1 MPQGDYITTKA
12 TLTTEIPDPQPAN
25 NVAALK
31 VFITAGGEVSVAV
44 QAPKG
49 PWQVGSKF
57 DATFSI
63 HNAGPYRTP
72 VRFHSGLLRGLRSDG
87 WPKGCTAEHG
97 QMWCYDFIVIDA
109 GKTFSFT
116 VHFEV
121 GEYDKNGA
129 RLNPQLNLVAPD
141 ADLTNN
147 EAAYRAEIIK
157 PSASPTPTGGTGG
170 GGPTLPITGT
180 ATTPLALAGLVLLL
194 AGAAAILLTRRRVR
208 EGLRTG
214 LTSRTGVPSSASRSA
229 TRRRRSPTSSTVTWC
244 RPIGLGRSGE
254 RVLNTPVSG
263 RDRSSRGCTRRTPR
277 SARSSHVSSSS
288 GSPGRMSLRAS
299 AYRGSKTSQAGGDP
313 SSPCLGAVAGSFSGD
328 STRPTG
334 LSSKPAMAKTVR
346 EVGFHARCPNRRR
359 TLTRTGWPARARRRA
374 PWTND
379 GH

>member
-1 MPQGDYITTKA
+1 MVTLIRRGVAAVAVSVLGAMFFAGPATAAPPTSSDETVSLHEETSIRTAAPGGYIAYVIETGKRTGGVAQNRTVVLELPDGVTYRTSESYPTNGVPCVADAAKRTVTCKTKEALAFASWRVETDVAAGVPQGDYITTKA

-208 EGLRTG
+208 K
-214 LTSRTGVPSSASRSA
+214 A
-229 TRRRRSPTSSTVTWC
+229 
-244 RPIGLGRSGE
+244 
-254 RVLNTPVSG
+254 
-263 RDRSSRGCTRRTPR
+263 
-277 SARSSHVSSSS
+277 
-288 GSPGRMSLRAS
+288 
-299 AYRGSKTSQAGGDP
+299 
-313 SSPCLGAVAGSFSGD
+313 
-328 STRPTG
+328 
-334 LSSKPAMAKTVR
+334 
-346 EVGFHARCPNRRR
+346 
-359 TLTRTGWPARARRRA
+359 
-374 PWTND
+374 
-379 GH
+379 